1 MIYPSDIALA
11 GGGLSAVGSP
21 WNDASVCACCGK
33 PIAAG
38 DLAVPSP
45 FGPTFT
51 DDLSLA
57 ARSGVVCGACAVLLG
72 AGALKLF
79 QKAVVTRDGIFPL
92 AKDAHRAWLFLTP
105 PEPPFVAVVSTTMQ
119 QHLIWRTPV
128 TVSKDLLI
136 VRLGQRIMRIRRP
149 VLLAAIEWCEQAGV
163 AFQVAVAAQSAAQ
176 AASSAAEVPA
186 GGKRPRKPTKA
197 QQAAELAP
205 PHPFV
210 ELDREAS
217 SLRHGVIRSDMEAVP
232 EARPYLARLRA
243 LNPGELWALASL
255 VKRNRPTP
263 EQPPNIA
270 GTQEEDDQ

>member
-21 WNDASVCACCGK
+21 WNEDAVCACCGK

-57 ARSGVVCGACAVLLG
+57 ARSGLVCGACAVLLR
-72 AGALKLF
+72 ADALKLF
-79 QKAVVTRDGIFPL
+79 QKAVVTRDGVFPL
-92 AKDAHRAWLFLTP
+92 AKDVHRAWLFLTP
-105 PEPPFVAVVSTTMQ
+105 PEPPFVAVVSTTRQ

-136 VRLGQRIMRIRRP
+136 VRLGQRVMRIRRP
-149 VLLAAIEWCEQAGV
+149 VLLEAMDWCEQAGL
-163 AFQVAVAAQSAAQ
+163 AFHAAMEAQSAAQ
-176 AASSAAEVPA
+176 AASDPPAVPA
-186 GGKRPRKPTKA
+186 AGKRPRKPTKA
-197 QQAAELAP
+197 KASELPP

-232 EARPYLARLRA
+232 EVRPYLARLRA
-243 LNPGELWALASL
+243 LNPGELWALANL

-270 GTQEEDDQ
+270 GTQEEDNQ